1 MRSGRLA
8 VFLTEAQNHYQQLLK
23 SDAAAAAERNGFDL
37 DVTFC
42 SLGVARQIQQ
52 LKDAVR
58 QPADSRPRAVIVMP
72 AQDGTLHEEVREAAR
87 AGIGWVVLN
96 RRAAFL
102 QGVPEEFPGL
112 PIFAVSPD
120 DVDIGKIQ
128 GRQLRELLPRGS
140 RVLLVRGGSGTS
152 TTFEREMGLRAELAG
167 SGIELDVI
175 YGSWTRDGTRKTLDA
190 HFGRVARGR
199 KRPDALACQN
209 DEIAVGALQALD
221 SVATRLARPEWRNV
235 YILGCDG
242 LPDEG
247 QRYVKEGR
255 FKATVL
261 VPSTS
266 GPAIDALARAFE
278 RGATPPTEIVLRCAP
293 FPPSAVARG

>member
-1 MRSGRLA
+1 MRPARLA
-8 VFLTEAQNHYQQLLK
+8 LFLTEASNHYQQLLK
-23 SDAAAAAERNGFDL
+23 NDAAAAAERHGFEL
-37 DVTFC
+37 DVAFC

-52 LKDAVR
+52 LHDAIR
-58 QPADSRPRAVIVMP
+58 QPVDNRARALIVMP
-72 AQDGTLHEEVREAAR
+72 AQDGTLHEEMQEAGR
-87 AGIGWVVLN
+87 AGIAWVVLN

-102 QGVPEEFPGL
+102 QGGPEEFPDL
-112 PIFAVSPD
+112 PIFTVSPD

-128 GRQLRELLPRGS
+128 GRQLRALLPRGS
-140 RVLLVRGGSGTS
+140 RAVLVRGGSGTS
-152 TTFEREMGLRAELAG
+152 TTFEREMGLRNELTG

-175 YGSWTRDGTRKTLDA
+175 YGSWTRDGARQTLDA
-190 HFGRVARGR
+190 HFKRAAQSR

-209 DEIAVGALQALD
+209 DEIAMGALEALD
-221 SVATRLARPEWRNV
+221 SAATRLARPEWRNV
-235 YILGCDG
+235 HILGCDG

-266 GPAIDALARAFE
+266 GPAIDVLAGAFR
-278 RGATPPTEIVLRCAP
+278 RGTTPPAEIVLPSLP
-293 FPPSAVARG
+293 FPPPARG